1 MIEKVFIYDNQLTN
15 PVYYSNFFSSLE
27 KLNFNPICRVSNY
40 IEVFKN
46 IVFSILIDREIT
58 LLDYDFP
65 DHEIKDLDIKNDE
78 INSSSFNILDQVPS
92 LNLFIKSINTLNR
105 WSITLYTSGTT
116 GKPKKVVHKSDSL
129 IRFVKSG
136 KSRSDDIW
144 GFTYNP
150 THIAGLQVF
159 FQALLNMNSIVYI
172 YNRNKKEIQASF
184 DKYRVTNISATP
196 TFYRLLQPFSQEYSN
211 VKYVTSG
218 GERLDNNLSN
228 FLNMIFPN
236 AKLTNVYASTEVGS
250 LFASKGEYFKIPD
263 KFQKYIKIENKELL
277 VHKKITAQ
285 TLPNNEKWLRTGG
298 IVEFKNDSNILF
310 KIIARNNELIN
321 VGGYNVNL
329 SEIEELLRLNNS
341 VLDCIVYSK
350 PHRLVGN
357 IICSDVVLKDDNVKE
372 IELKKYLSQKI
383 QKYKIPAIINIVDSL
398 KINRANKLIRS

>member
-116 GKPKKVVHKSDSL
+116 GKPKKVVHKIDSL

-285 TLPNNEKWLRTGG
+285 TLPNNEKWFRTGD
-298 IVEFKNDSNILF
+298 IVEFKKDSNILF

>member
-27 KLNFNPICRVSNY
+27 KFNFNPICRVSNY

-92 LNLFIKSINTLNR
+92 LNLFIKSINILNR

-116 GKPKKVVHKSDSL
+116 GKPKKVVHKIDSL
-129 IRFVKSG
+129 IRFVKPG

-285 TLPNNEKWLRTGG
+285 TLPNNEKWFRTGD
-298 IVEFKNDSNILF
+298 IVEFKKDSNILF